1 MTNFT
6 TDVKD
11 SEIYT
16 ELIAQIAPK
25 DKNVNKLAMKKEV
38 SDLLFLVWLIWFSL
52 VKFGS
57 VELALVS

>member
-38 SDLLFLVWLIWFSL
+38 SDLFLVQVWFGLDEFGL
-52 VKFGS
+52 VDRLWFG
-57 VELALVS
+57 

>member
-38 SDLLFLVWLIWFSL
+38 SDLLS
-52 VKFGS
+52 
-57 VELALVS
+57 